1 MITENMAM
9 DIKWLKYRTV
19 QVLFALSALASI
31 ALSSGAAKWL

>member
-1 MITENMAM
+1 MEDMVM

-19 QVLFALSALASI
+19 RVLIALSALASL